1 MKEKAQVQQKRVVT
15 VVADLQSGCIQAS
28 GVAESSIRCVDV
40 LAAYWQVYTAASAAR
55 HMQVDVVGER
65 GGKRRACKSGS
76 SADAHVKEE
85 SRRLRLPDRK
95 AL

>member
-1 MKEKAQVQQKRVVT
+1 MRKTQQERVVI

-65 GGKRRACKSGS
+65 GGN
-76 SADAHVKEE
+76 V
-85 SRRLRLPDRK
+85 RLPSQARVQMHT
-95 AL
+95 